1 MLPVEIARVVPRTL
15 AEVMTRSVI
24 TMPPDAD
31 VGLLAHTMIK
41 EGIKRIPITEGGRV
55 VGVVSRHDV
64 VRVLGRDDEEI
75 RRELQHFLVEEI
87 ETLGRFEVRVDDG
100 VATLI
105 GSPRQPEREVAA
117 RAAMAVPATSE

>member
-1 MLPVEIARVVPRTL
+1 
-15 AEVMTRSVI
+15 MTRSVI